1 MKDLPLSEA
10 KAAHKPKDAIEAA
23 KAYKGPRCSDRPE
36 IYGNAYGQLRRQTIW
51 QRIIRGIFRR

>member
-23 KAYKGPRCSDRPE
+23 RKYDGPRCNNYPH
-36 IYGNAYGQLRRQTIW
+36 IYGNAYGELRRTTIW
-51 QRIIRGIFRR
+51 QKIRGIFRR

>member
-23 KAYKGPRCSDRPE
+23 KKYNGPRMSDRPD
-36 IYGNAYGQLRRQTIW
+36 IYGGNAYGELRRQTIW
-51 QRIIRGIFRR
+51 QRIRGIFRR